1 MKDDLVISNL
11 KRKWRLDELKRK
23 RNMKDTEDKSSLFNR
38 AVDVI
43 LTDLA
48 ESTRDSLDSSDY
60 DFKI

>member
-23 RNMKDTEDKSSLFNR
+23 RNMQDTEDKSSLFNR